1 MRQSAV
7 RAIEAIAAADEPAVL
22 DLNNAHAPEVGA
34 IGAERL
40 SELLTQAFYAR
51 RIGALD
57 AFLIAF
63 DEAADYDSLNFLW
76 FRERY
81 ARFAYVDRIVV
92 SPQARG
98 QGVARL
104 LYRDLYEFARAGGHD
119 MIACEVNFDP
129 PNPASDTFHESEDFL
144 EVGRMLNPQS
154 AKTVRYL
161 VRKLTAPA
169 FADPARKPPMRER

>member
-1 MRQSAV
+1 MMRRLAAQ
-7 RAIEAIAAADEPAVL
+7 AIEVIAGADEPAVL
-22 DLNNAHAPEVGA
+22 ALNNAHAPEVGA

-40 SELLTQAFYAR
+40 HELVAKAFYAR

-63 DEAADYDSLNFLW
+63 DDTADYDSLNFLW

-92 SPQARG
+92 SAHARG
-98 QGVARL
+98 QGLARL
-104 LYRDLYEFARAGGHD
+104 LYRGLYEFAGAHGHD

-129 PNPASDTFHESEDFL
+129 PNPASDAFHESDGFT

-161 VRKLTAPA
+161 VRKLTAGLP
-169 FADPARKPPMRER
+169 DEPSRRARRRG